1 MEESQDLSTVST
13 VAKRR
18 GRKPKNVQ
26 SVEQES
32 TLPDFSEK
40 SETKTEE
47 ESKVK
52 NKSKQEVPRST
63 VSWIDKKPEEVPK
76 QRSTSAS
83 DWGYARGSEGM
94 TSHPTPETAYE
105 WLGLRTVEPTM
116 RPPILELSQSNE
128 MRVAWASKD
137 CTLAGS
143 MLRRARPIRTL
154 EASFFDR
161 LELIRRIAVS
171 EVAKAENAM
180 EAVSVLGIVFDREAL
195 ILGAEEVYGMSK
207 GRELV
212 LDTAP
217 GNYDEL
223 SARIAADRRLRRNT
237 RRRDMP
243 GRADGKNVK
252 PLSKGSTPYV
262 SPKPFLE
269 RGTEVLHMPW
279 CPRATSTLTSER
291 GPRRSSDWIDEPA
304 LAGMESP
311 RGSKTPIPMASRRCT
326 HSLEWP
332 RSSSAGGRLYEE
344 TERRDKERN
353 ETIGTGWSVQFCERE
368 RRPNSAS
375 IFDPQEIRGQAPH
388 SRSAW
393 DQLPHSCSSLHL
405 TRGKRCV
412 SCCSRQQLAMLPRF
426 AQGISTGL
434 YGPRGPQVSWCTD
447 RREDSD
453 IERPSLRLVTQSVC
467 FHQVNQLGCRCDQE
481 EDRTKNCSIHRRLF
495 GWVGDGTATAR
506 WSEGNPRTF
515 QQAGHNTFGQE
526 TGCSGKTGRTPWIS
540 LVSRAQDN
548 WNYGGTLQR
557 VSAQDQEPSENATT
571 CREMEEC
578 CGKINLCKRGCRA
591 NPQTCQEY
599 LKTLEGQEGWNT
611 NYPHTGSHRGSN
623 LVVKHLER
631 EERAK
636 SLTERSESI
645 YYHRCIRCGRK
656 LCLGEW
662 QHSNR
667 EEPKC
672 GEHRCKHQCKRT
684 RSSPEVL
691 GEPWRYSGRDAC
703 TLVHGQH
710 YGPCCS
716 NAARHAEL
724 VTGHVEC
731 SEDYSGYYGE
741 KADQNHCQACARS
754 IESSGRRV
762 VKAWT
767 SRRQVGGSF
776 EENCQHLGTDG
787 IRSLW
792 IREGLDR
799 ASRRHEVVRK
809 KNVTK
814 TSRRKNSRAIRINK
828 VKVGSGTEEES
839 TVILG
844 ELCDISYTDM
854 EAISMVESVSGDEKR
869 LVGSG
874 SDPGEDFQG
883 MGDPKLTSALL
894 DSFTHSNEGA
904 LWAPSTRKKYER
916 VLCKFV
922 GWYTMKRNEQN
933 KENNNEDINLVE
945 DPDISVLTP
954 FIAPYLEYLA
964 QRTTGENIVTVGN
977 LLVRALIEHL
987 QAEEAEQLRLL
998 IKVLRQRANKLNPP
1012 LQQAA
1017 DAVTLEDLRTLIRRS
1032 ASVKITPIEKV
1043 ALEIFI
1049 VAFAT
1054 TSRVAEICAL
1064 TVDDVKPDGGAI
1076 SIRAKTFAK
1085 TCQRHIKKVVNGC
1098 GLYPTN
1104 VLIGRRRRAL
1114 LEGTKLIF
1122 IVSTG
1127 QKEPLTSAAVT
1138 AALKQLSK
1146 KTGMSARITAHSA
1159 RKGSAVAA
1167 LVAGV
1172 PVVVI
1177 QSLGLWACVDSL
1189 QAYLGRAVRE
1199 RFNVLELID
1208 HAEPWEREWNRQRSD
1223 EEADRTRHDF

>member
-353 ETIGTGWSVQFCERE
+353 ETIGTGWSVQFYERE

-453 IERPSLRLVTQSVC
+453 IERSSLRLVTQSVC

-557 VSAQDQEPSENATT
+557 VSAEDQEPFENASA

-684 RSSPEVL
+684 RSAPEVL
-691 GEPWRYSGRDAC
+691 GDILEGMRVLWYTDSITAR
-703 TLVHGQH
+703 
-710 YGPCCS
+710 
-716 NAARHAEL
+716 AAVMRQG
-724 VTGHVEC
+724 T
-731 SEDYSGYYGE
+731 
-741 KADQNHCQACARS
+741 QNLSLDTWKVAKT
-754 IESSGRRV
+754 ILDIME
-762 VKAWT
+762 
-767 SRRQVGGSF
+767 RRQIKITAKHV
-776 EENCQHLGTDG
+776 
-787 IRSLW
+787 
-792 IREGLDR
+792 
-799 ASRRHEVVRK
+799 
-809 KNVTK
+809 
-814 TSRRKNSRAIRINK
+814 
-828 VKVGSGTEEES
+828 
-839 TVILG
+839 
-844 ELCDISYTDM
+844 
-854 EAISMVESVSGDEKR
+854 
-869 LVGSG
+869 
-874 SDPGEDFQG
+874 P
-883 MGDPKLTSALL
+883 
-894 DSFTHSNEGA
+894 GA
-904 LWAPSTRKKYER
+904 LNRLADALSRPGQAEDKWEEALRRIVSIWGPMEFDPYGFAKAST
-916 VLCKFV
+916 
-922 GWYTMKRNEQN
+922 GP
-933 KENNNEDINLVE
+933 VE
-945 DPDISVLTP
+945 DMKWS
-954 FIAPYLEYLA
+954 E
-964 QRTTGENIVTVGN
+964 R
-977 LLVRALIEHL
+977 
-987 QAEEAEQLRLL
+987 
-998 IKVLRQRANKLNPP
+998 
-1012 LQQAA
+1012 
-1017 DAVTLEDLRTLIRRS
+1017 RTLLKPPV
-1032 ASVKITPIEKV
+1032 AKIPE
-1043 ALEIFI
+1043 L
-1049 VAFAT
+1049 
-1054 TSRVAEICAL
+1054 
-1064 TVDDVKPDGGAI
+1064 
-1076 SIRAKTFAK
+1076 
-1085 TCQRHIKKVVNGC
+1085 
-1098 GLYPTN
+1098 
-1104 VLIGRRRRAL
+1104 
-1114 LEGTKLIF
+1114 
-1122 IVSTG
+1122 
-1127 QKEPLTSAAVT
+1127 
-1138 AALKQLSK
+1138 
-1146 KTGMSARITAHSA
+1146 
-1159 RKGSAVAA
+1159 
-1167 LVAGV
+1167 
-1172 PVVVI
+1172 
-1177 QSLGLWACVDSL
+1177 
-1189 QAYLGRAVRE
+1189 
-1199 RFNVLELID
+1199 LELIKLKLD
-1208 HAEPWEREWNRQRSD
+1208 LEPRKNPPSFWESCAILVTPTWKQSLWWNQLVEMRRDWLDLGQIPEKTFRGW
-1223 EEADRTRHDF
+1223 ETRNSHPPSWTASLIAMKEPCGHPVLERNTSEYCVSL